1 MGAQEICLG
10 SGPHFVS
17 VGGKPRVRM
26 PPPKK
31 RFTRYWTKRR
41 HLLQYIDKYRWIF
54 KVRKNN
60 MEARKY
66 IAPMFVKDYKSP
78 EFRHP
83 GFWPGSFGYHQAQN
97 LLLPLPSI
105 DRRIGSSGGSGGD
118 REGPFE

>member
-1 MGAQEICLG
+1 MG
-10 SGPHFVS
+10 
-17 VGGKPRVRM
+17 
-26 PPPKK
+26 
-31 RFTRYWTKRR
+31 TRYWTKRR

-105 DRRIGSSGGSGGD
+105 DRRKEAVAEVAETEKVPLSRCRRPERSC
-118 REGPFE
+118 